1 MGSKGQRSRSHNG
14 RWEPVEFCL
23 SSSATSAAAVTANTM
38 AATATTA
45 IVSVMC
51 MCAFQAKQHE
61 LHCSIGEALV
71 CAAVGSKSPSARDV
85 WTVTEDDFVVSC
97 VPCVTLRRHSL
108 FQPCDSD
115 LTADDIE
122 RLLQI
127 LQSLTNATLYSQP
140 CDSDRTADNIEP
152 LLQILQSL
160 TNATV
165 YSHSFYPPL
174 SRQMLFDPSK
184 PAYDPHCR
192 KAGS

>member
-1 MGSKGQRSRSHNG
+1 M
-14 RWEPVEFCL
+14 
-23 SSSATSAAAVTANTM
+23 
-38 AATATTA
+38 
-45 IVSVMC
+45 
-51 MCAFQAKQHE
+51 
-61 LHCSIGEALV
+61 
-71 CAAVGSKSPSARDV
+71 
-85 WTVTEDDFVVSC
+85 
-97 VPCVTLRRHSL
+97 
-108 FQPCDSD
+108 
-115 LTADDIE
+115 
-122 RLLQI
+122 QI

-140 CDSDRTADNIEP
+140 CDSDRTADNIEPLLQILQSLTNATVYSQPCDSDLTADNVEP